1 MTFARPLYILKSEF
15 TFRVDMHVVAPF
27 NFVVPLIFNDET
39 HVAEF
44 NIVVVLLGFII
55 IAPAP
60 APDCKIKFPILLKIL
75 SPDIADVEK
84 EPGVDATP

>member
-1 MTFARPLYILKSEF
+1 MVLVTFARPLYILKSEF
-15 TFRVDMHVVAPF
+15 TFKVEIHVVALF

-39 HVAEF
+39 HVIAF

-60 APDCKIKFPILLKIL
+60 APDCNIKFPILLKIL
-75 SPDIADVEK
+75 SSDIADPEK
-84 EPGVDATP
+84 ARCV